1 MSMEG
6 VITYEEFTRAILNSP
21 RRVGEMQEEEA
32 AEVARNVL
40 NFFGYYDRII
50 DNVLDPE
57 TRNMFYMLEDASLL
71 TTEREETTLYDGR
84 EWRVHYW
91 LFRRDRIESLS
102 TAPRVAEDKEE
113 VKESIYDLDDSIWER
128 STPEEGE

>member
-1 MSMEG
+1 MEG
-6 VITYEEFTRAILNSP
+6 VITYEKFTRAIINSP
-21 RRVGEMQEEEA
+21 RHIGEMQDEEA
-32 AEVARNVL
+32 AQVARNVL

-71 TTEREETTLYDGR
+71 ITEREETTLYDGK

-91 LFRRDRIESLS
+91 LFRRDRIESL
-102 TAPRVAEDKEE
+102 AESPAEPIDKEE
-113 VKESIYDLDDSIWER
+113 VQESIYEMDDSIWER
-128 STPEEGE
+128 NVPEAEEGA